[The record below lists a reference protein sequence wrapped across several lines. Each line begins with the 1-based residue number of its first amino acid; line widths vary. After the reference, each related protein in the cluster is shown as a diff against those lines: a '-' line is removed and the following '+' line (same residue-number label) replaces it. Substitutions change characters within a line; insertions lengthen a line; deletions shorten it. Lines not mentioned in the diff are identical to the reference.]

1 MGGPTAATAAAG
13 TVAPV
18 SVRQL
23 VNCGLVASVLFLLF
37 FAALGAFGVL
47 AFGALAALWS
57 LGVAWV
63 IIFGP
68 PAVDGRMLR
77 DQYEELRVSGAR
89 ALRAHGGKARSSLRE
104 TASATRAN
112 LPRRWRGQAV
122 PEKPEPTEKL
132 DSTD

>member
-1 MGGPTAATAAAG
+1 MPGPTAVPAVAG

-18 SVRQL
+18 SVRRL
-23 VNCGLVASVLFLLF
+23 VHCGLVASVAFLLF

-57 LGVAWV
+57 LGVAWI

-77 DQYEELRVSGAR
+77 EQYEDLRVSGAR
-89 ALRAHGGKARSSLRE
+89 ALRTHGGKVRSSLRG
-104 TASATRAN
+104 TASAACAN
-112 LPRRWRGQAV
+112 LPRRGRGRGAGQ
-122 PEKPEPTEKL
+122 L
-132 DSTD
+132 